1 MLILLMLN
9 AYFLSSQKKRS
20 NLRSEINLKL
30 KDYSIVELQN
40 VMKDSI
46 KTIIYISLQ
55 NQFYLLIHLMLL
67 ILIYLITIKLVI

>member
-55 NQFYLLIHLMLL
+55 NQFYLLIHSMLL